1 MPLCRLSNVSFA
13 YSQQEKLLNGVSFVI
28 EVGQKI
34 GLLGANGSGK
44 STLLRLLAGE
54 LMPSSG
60 RIELWGVQPY
70 YLPQVS
76 EAAGVSGGEQRIE
89 LLSVARRAEAA
100 LYLWDEPSNF
110 LDSQGLEQLVRWLRR
125 SSAAMLIASHDR
137 WFLDSVVSA
146 VIELEAGSARYF
158 PGNYTEFKAEKER
171 EYRERVH
178 SKERLEAE
186 ITKLR
191 TVERNYRDWG
201 QKKEAEKRGA
211 FDKGFIGAR
220 AARLQKRSA
229 RARQQRRA
237 RLNELEA
244 ARPFVAKQRTLRTQA
259 DVPGGFCLQVS
270 DLSYSYGD
278 RIVLSGLSWSVA
290 WGERWLLDGENGAGK
305 TTLLELLS
313 GKLAPTAGQ
322 ILWSGQARLGYLAQN
337 PGRDHNALSE
347 LVGNQ
352 EELARTWAD
361 GFRLSAAEFK
371 APLANLSPGQNR
383 KAELVALFLAQPNVL
398 ILDEPTSHL
407 DYPAIETLESL
418 LAQFNGSLIL
428 VSHDR
433 YLRKVA
439 NLSLKLV

>member
-191 TVERNYRDWG
+191 TVERNYPDWG

-220 AARLQKRSA
+220 AARLQKSPDPPGLLIHKEHIA
-229 RARQQRRA
+229 RVRPK
-237 RLNELEA
+237 
-244 ARPFVAKQRTLRTQA
+244 RPFRRGKR
-259 DVPGGFCLQVS
+259 G
-270 DLSYSYGD
+270 
-278 RIVLSGLSWSVA
+278 I
-290 WGERWLLDGENGAGK
+290 ER
-305 TTLLELLS
+305 
-313 GKLAPTAGQ
+313 
-322 ILWSGQARLGYLAQN
+322 
-337 PGRDHNALSE
+337 
-347 LVGNQ
+347 
-352 EELARTWAD
+352 
-361 GFRLSAAEFK
+361 
-371 APLANLSPGQNR
+371 
-383 KAELVALFLAQPNVL
+383 FL
-398 ILDEPTSHL
+398 
-407 DYPAIETLESL
+407 
-418 LAQFNGSLIL
+418 
-428 VSHDR
+428 
-433 YLRKVA
+433 
-439 NLSLKLV
+439 